1 MSLLRPTIPSIVGI
15 IFLTACFIL
24 FGPSFPGVT
33 ENLNTPGAPA
43 SNPMAQLKPPPISF
57 NVKSFGVKGD
67 GRADDSANI
76 QKAFDS
82 IKDNGTIYFPKG
94 KYIIRRTIVI
104 PSNIRI
110 IGESKRSTILLY
122 KGTDKAF
129 ISGDRSG
136 KYGTG
141 SYYITI
147 EDIAFQGNDTGTGL
161 YITSRYLTVNNV
173 EVSHFAVGIDA
184 QYCWTNKYYNVSI
197 FYNTIGFKG
206 GSFLNANS
214 FVNCIFAAGQI
225 AVTFTQGW
233 NISFTGCQFEAFTGA
248 CFSFN
253 EEAKSAIW
261 NLSVTGCY
269 FENSGKSID
278 AGLNCSFYGL
288 NFSNNIVTT
297 HGSQLAINVDNA
309 NGYGKNTG
317 LVENNTFIRDNNG
330 ATEPFVRLNG
340 PAYIMFRA
348 NQGYAAPG
356 NQPIPVLDEM
366 TRNTNTTYIEKN
378 LGDGNRLTVS
388 GTGVFDKG
396 VIIGTNPPVAIDPG
410 LIIYENGKLK
420 LYQDSSSFEIL
431 QTVKSGPKENRP
443 TDSPPGTMYF
453 DTTLNRPIW
462 WNGKDWVDANGG
474 RRP

>member
-1 MSLLRPTIPSIVGI
+1 MRYHSRKPKIVCI
-15 IFLTACFIL
+15 IFLTAL
-24 FGPSFPGVT
+24 FSFSVPLFRGVSVNSDT
-33 ENLNTPGAPA
+33 TGALAANTIDQMKSAVSP
-43 SNPMAQLKPPPISF
+43 L
-57 NVKSFGVKGD
+57 NVKSFGVRGD
-67 GRADDSANI
+67 GMTDDSAGI

-94 KYIIRRTIVI
+94 TYIIKKTVVI
-104 PSNIRI
+104 PSYIRI
-110 IGESKRSTILLY
+110 IGESKRSTVLLY

-129 ISGDRSG
+129 VSGARSGG

-141 SYYITI
+141 SYHITI
-147 EDIAFQGNDTGTGL
+147 EDITIQGNDTGAGL
-161 YITSRYLTVNNV
+161 YVTSRYLTVSNV
-173 EVSHFAVGIDA
+173 EISHFAVGIDA
-184 QYCWTNKYYNVSI
+184 QYCWTNKFYNVSI

-248 CFSFN
+248 CFSFK
-253 EEAKSAIW
+253 ESAKSAIW

-269 FENSGKSID
+269 FENNGKSID
-278 AGLNCSFYGL
+278 AGPNCSFYGL

-297 HGSQLAINVDNA
+297 HGAELAINVDNA

-330 ATEPFVRLNG
+330 AMESFVRLNG

-356 NQPIPVLDEM
+356 NVPISILDET
-366 TRNTNTTYIEKN
+366 TRNTNTTFIETN
-378 LGDGNRLTVS
+378 VADGNRLKAT

-396 VIIGTNPPVAIDPG
+396 VVIGASPPVAIDPG

-420 LYQDSSSFEIL
+420 LYLDSSNSEIL
-431 QTVKSGPKENRP
+431 QTVKVGTSSNRP
-443 TDSPPGTMYF
+443 ADPPLGTMYF

-462 WNGKDWVDANGG
+462 WNGKEWVDADGK
-474 RRP
+474 RRH